1 MRQSYGEINMN
12 ENIIEGRN
20 EYDSKKVYTLYVNP
34 KNRHITGMV
43 GFTVGVQELNDG
55 NNFLYFNIK
64 DLTKEEYIEISRSI
78 NSNEAMTFLSEED
91 DRTVISR
98 RILIDLLDDTMVDA
112 KTGMIF
118 GFNNIIKFKAR
129 VVDRNLKEVKDVST
143 IEIKNIKKNNPM
155 SLNNNEPERHKI
167 FVDNPSVVTCELL
180 GEGVHTVKIKVQI
193 PEVDYLWLTAYPQ
206 LMKHT
211 EEELESIKK
220 WLLENAGQPA

>member
-1 MRQSYGEINMN
+1 MN
-12 ENIIEGRN
+12 FTIEGKT

-43 GFTVGVQELNDG
+43 GFTIGVQQLNDG

-78 NSNEAMTFLSEED
+78 NSNEAMTFLSEDD
-91 DRTVISR
+91 DRTIISR

-112 KTGMIF
+112 KNGMIF
-118 GFNNIIKFKAR
+118 GLNNIIKLKAR
-129 VVDRNLKEVKDVST
+129 VVDRNLNEVKDVST

-155 SLNNNEPERHKI
+155 SLNKHEPERHKI

-180 GEGVHTVKIKVQI
+180 GEGVHTLKIKAQV
-193 PEVDYLWLTAYPQ
+193 PEVDYLWLAAYPQ
-206 LMKHT
+206 MIKLT
-211 EEELESIKK
+211 EKERESLKN

>member
-1 MRQSYGEINMN
+1 MN
-12 ENIIEGRN
+12 LTIEGKS

-55 NNFLYFNIK
+55 NNFLSYNIK

-78 NSNEAMTFLSEED
+78 NSTEAMAFLSEDD
-91 DRTVISR
+91 DRTIISR
-98 RILIDLLDDTMVDA
+98 RILIDLLDDTMIDG
-112 KTGMIF
+112 KNGMIF
-118 GFNNIIKFKAR
+118 GLNNIVKFKAR
-129 VVDRNLKEVKDVST
+129 IVDKDLKEVKDVVT
-143 IEIKNIKKNNPM
+143 IEVKNIKKGNNPM

-180 GEGVHTVKIKVQI
+180 GEGVHTIKIKAQV
-193 PEVDYLWLTAYPQ
+193 PEVDYLWLAAYPQ
-206 LMKHT
+206 MIKLN
-211 EEELESIKK
+211 EEELENIKK